1 MKNILVLLALV
12 IAGCTA
18 SNKQLYDREIINKT
32 YLNAN
37 LEFLASD
44 ELEGREATTRAE
56 KISALFLASELKKYG
71 VQELEEFDSYLMEFT
86 ILKTNIDT
94 NSYIKY
100 GEDMIFSFPDEFIAD
115 LRKSTS
121 ISGYYDLVFAGFGIT
136 APEFDYDDYENLD
149 VAGKWVIV
157 WKGEPASSD
166 PQFFDGNY
174 LTTYSTGEHKIYNA
188 KSRNAAGIILLAE
201 DQLINFWDAAYRAF
215 FTRSAFSLKNNEVTD
230 TDSFAVLYIRNQ
242 TAKKIFS
249 EQQYKSEEIEQLT
262 AGGHTVPRFNFDNKV
277 FINLNKLSSDYSSYN
292 VIGYLE
298 GENPQLKNQYIAIG
312 AHYDHLGVREDRI
325 YNGADDNGSGTVAV
339 LEVARALSE
348 SGGNKR
354 SVLFVFHGAEE
365 KGLLGS
371 RYLSDNFYLMDNIQ
385 AHINLDMVGRESVD
399 TIYSVGSDKINPRL
413 KEIVEETNRNTVN
426 FVLDYKFD
434 EPDDPHRI
442 YYRSDHYHYARKGIP
457 IVFFYDFMM
466 EDYHRPGDTVDK
478 INFEKIR
485 KVAELVYHLTL
496 NLANE
501 EGQLRPEESVIEL
514 SLPAD

>member
-18 SNKQLYDREIINKT
+18 SNQQLYDREIINKT
-32 YLNAN
+32 YLTAN

-71 VQELEEFDSYLMEFT
+71 VQELEDYESYLMEFT

-94 NSYIKY
+94 NSYIKS
-100 GEDMIFSFPDEFIAD
+100 GDGMILSFPDEFIAD
-115 LRKSTS
+115 LRKSAS
-121 ISGYYDLVFAGFGIT
+121 ISGYYDIVFAGFGIT
-136 APEFDYDDYENLD
+136 APEFGYNDYENLD

-157 WKGEPASSD
+157 WKGEPQSSD
-166 PQFFDGNY
+166 PDFFDANY
-174 LTTYSTGEHKIYNA
+174 LTTYSMSDHKIDNA

-201 DQLINFWDAAYRAF
+201 DQLINFWDAYRSF
-215 FTRSAFSLKNNEVTD
+215 FTRSAFSLMNSEVAD
-230 TDSFAVLYIRNQ
+230 NDSFAVLYIRNQ
-242 TAKKIFS
+242 TAKKLFS
-249 EQQYKSEEIEQLT
+249 EQEYEYEKIEQLT
-262 AGGHTVPRFNFDNKV
+262 AGGHNVPKFSFNNKI
-277 FINLNKLSSDYSSYN
+277 FISLNKLSTNQSSYN
-292 VIGYLE
+292 VIGYRE
-298 GENPQLKNQYIAIG
+298 GEHPQLKNEYIAIG

-348 SGGNKR
+348 TGGNKR

-413 KEIVEETNRNTVN
+413 KNIVEETNRNTVN
-426 FVLDYKFD
+426 FALNYKFD
-434 EPDDPHRI
+434 DSDDPHRI

-466 EDYHRPGDTVDK
+466 EDYHKPGDTVDK

-501 EGQLRPEESVIEL
+501 EEQLRPDETTIEL